1 MILKHLYIANIVI
14 LFLTFGS
21 FVHAQTS
28 VKRASLSTAP
38 VSTQKGTFLV
48 QQSVGHMGIMTL
60 ANHGSHSVSRGFLLP
75 QLGASSNQPIPDF
88 DWTVYPNPFRTY
100 INIDFSVP
108 VSGDLVMRLH
118 DVTGQLIMEKSLPAK
133 QQQRIDLG
141 HLAQAEYLLTA
152 EIMGKIFSQ
161 TLLNYKSTQHDK
173 N

>member
-1 MILKHLYIANIVI
+1 
-14 LFLTFGS
+14 
-21 FVHAQTS
+21 
-28 VKRASLSTAP
+28 
-38 VSTQKGTFLV
+38 
-48 QQSVGHMGIMTL
+48 
-60 ANHGSHSVSRGFLLP
+60 
-75 QLGASSNQPIPDF
+75 LGASSNQPIPDF